1 MKKGIILAGGT
12 GTRLRP
18 LTDFVCKQLL
28 PVYDKPLIY
37 YPLSTLIL
45 AGIEEILIISTPKDT
60 PILQG
65 AIGDG
70 AQFGVSITYKI
81 QEKPAGIAEAFI
93 IGEEF
98 IGGDPVCLILGDNIL
113 HMAGFSTFI
122 EKAFSEN
129 EGATIFGFPV
139 ADPQR
144 FGVVEVD
151 TDNNTVLSIEEKPE
165 KPKSN
170 LAIIGM
176 YAYDNAVVEKA
187 KSIKASA
194 RGELEITDL
203 NQLYFDEKK
212 LKCHRLSR
220 GNVWIDAGVTD
231 SFADA
236 ANLVRLIENRLGLK
250 ICCPEEA
257 AFVMNKIT
265 RDDLR
270 VLAGKYSKSHYGK
283 YLKRVAN
290 DVTE

>member
-28 PVYDKPLIY
+28 PIYDKPLIY

-70 AQFGVSITYKI
+70 SQFGISVTYKI

-93 IGEEF
+93 IGEDF
-98 IGGDPVCLILGDNIL
+98 IDNDPICLILGDNIL
-113 HMAGFSTFI
+113 HMAGFTTFI
-122 EKAFSEN
+122 EKAFAEN

-151 TDNNTVLSIEEKPE
+151 SDNAVLSIEEKPE
-165 KPKSN
+165 HPKSN

-176 YAYDNAVVEKA
+176 YAYDSTVVEKA

-203 NQLYFDEKK
+203 NQLYFEKGK

-265 RDDLR
+265 RDDLKE
-270 VLAGKYSKSHYGK
+270 LAKEYSKSHYGK
-283 YLKRVAN
+283 YLKRIAS
-290 DVTE
+290 DDAE

>member
-37 YPLSTLIL
+37 YPLSSLIL

-65 AIGDG
+65 AIGNG

-81 QEKPAGIAEAFI
+81 QKKPAGIAEAFL
-93 IGEEF
+93 IGEDF
-98 IGGDPVCLILGDNIL
+98 IAGDPVCLILGDNIL
-113 HMAGFSTFI
+113 HMAGFTTFI
-122 EKAFSEN
+122 QNAFN
-129 EGATIFGFPV
+129 QNQGATIFGFPV
-139 ADPQR
+139 ADPER

-151 TDNNTVLSIEEKPE
+151 SKTDTVRSIEEKPK

-170 LAIIGM
+170 LAVIGL
-176 YAYDNAVVEKA
+176 YAYDKTVVEKA

-203 NQLYFDEKK
+203 NRIYFEEGK

-236 ANLVRLIENRLGLK
+236 ANLVRLIEDRLGLK

-257 AFVMNKIT
+257 AFVMGRIS
-265 RDDLR
+265 RDDLK
-270 VLAGKYSKSHYGK
+270 LHAKNYSKSHYGK
-283 YLKRVAN
+283 YLKRIANEVA
-290 DVTE
+290 E